1 MSNGAKLYRGGS
13 FMQQS
18 YKATDGASLWS
29 VVAVS
34 CNRKHAGG
42 SFQDVT
48 GGMFLNP
55 GKSLIL

>member
-1 MSNGAKLYRGGS
+1 
-13 FMQQS
+13 MQQS
-18 YKATDGASLWS
+18 CKATDGASLWS